1 MFRNSVELVEECGL
15 AMLHVFPFSPRSGTP
30 AARMPQVPGN
40 IVRERA
46 SELRAAG
53 RAERLKQFQRL
64 VGKNVT
70 ILMESESAGR
80 TEHFADAEIDTAK
93 TVGSIIRG
101 RVSRLNGSKLSVSG
115 LGL

>member
-1 MFRNSVELVEECGL
+1 M
-15 AMLHVFPFSPRSGTP
+15 
-30 AARMPQVPGN
+30 PGN

-46 SELRAAG
+46 SELRATG

-80 TEHFADAEIDTAK
+80 TEHFADAEIDSAQ

-101 RVSRLNGSKLSVSG
+101 RVSGLNGSKLSVSG